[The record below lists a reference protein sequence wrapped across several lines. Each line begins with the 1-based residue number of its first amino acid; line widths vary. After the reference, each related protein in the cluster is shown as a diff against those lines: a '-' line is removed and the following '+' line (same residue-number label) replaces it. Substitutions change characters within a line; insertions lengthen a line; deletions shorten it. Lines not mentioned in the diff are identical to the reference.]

1 MSQVASPSAAG
12 MTDPTERRFRG
23 SAKIAEYEIMKE
35 KLGEGTFGVVSKAK
49 SKRTGAIVALKKILM
64 HNEKEGFPITA
75 LREVKLLKMLSHPNI
90 LRLEEMAVE
99 RQQGDDKGK
108 SGKKRATLYMVTPY
122 MDHDLSG
129 MLTNP
134 DIRFTDAQVKC
145 YMLQLLEGLRYLHD
159 SHILH
164 RDMKAANIL
173 ISNKGILQI
182 ADFGLARHYE
192 GDTPVPGHGN
202 GRATRDYTS
211 LVVTRWYRPPELL
224 LTLKRYTPAIDMWGV
239 GCVFAE
245 MFERKP
251 ILEGRSDVDQCVK
264 IFKLLGSPTQE
275 TMPGWSEL
283 PGCEGT
289 NTWEKQRG
297 DIDKRFARVGPEG
310 LDLLKSMLCLDWR
323 RRINA
328 IDALQH
334 KYFKVAPL
342 PLKPEDIPR
351 YEDSHELDS
360 RRRGKQE
367 NQRALPPAP
376 AGGTV
381 GMGPDE
387 WGHGPPNGSYQN
399 GYNDRGGRGYGRD
412 RGPPGAYPPPRYD
425 DRRPPPL
432 PAGGRQPAFR
442 ERDGRDRPPPSSNGH
457 ALPPRPV
464 DLPPRPPVGIPER
477 AAIPDSRPPP
487 SSGPPP
493 GRRDLGP
500 NVDTYIPSY
509 QGGGRPYDNRPPP
522 RDDYDRPPRRDSR
535 DREPGYRE
543 SDGPR
548 YRDPD
553 APPPRQYRDA
563 DAPRSDL
570 RDDPYRDR
578 DRRRDYPPSDSRRTR
593 SRSPDRER
601 RERTERLQHRER
613 ELYRR

>member
-1 MSQVASPSAAG
+1 
-12 MTDPTERRFRG
+12 MTDPTQRRFRG
-23 SAKIAEYEIMKE
+23 SGKITDYEIMKE

-49 SKRTGAIVALKKILM
+49 SKRTGAVVALKKILM
-64 HNEKEGFPITA
+64 HNEKDGFPITA

-192 GDTPVPGHGN
+192 GDTPVPGQGN
-202 GRATRDYTS
+202 GKATRDYTS

-251 ILEGRSDVDQCVK
+251 ILEGRSDIDQCVK

-275 TMPGWSEL
+275 NMPGWSEL

-289 NTWEKQRG
+289 NVWEKQRG
-297 DIDKRFARVGPEG
+297 DIDHRFRNIGPEG
-310 LDLLKSMLCLDWR
+310 LHLLKSMLCLDWR
-323 RRINA
+323 KRINA

-334 KYFKVAPL
+334 DYFKVKPL
-342 PLKPEDIPR
+342 PARPEEIPR

-360 RRRGKQE
+360 RRRGKQD

-387 WGHGPPNGSYQN
+387 WGHGPPNGAYQN
-399 GYNDRGGRGYGRD
+399 GYNDRGGRNYGRD
-412 RGPPGAYPPPRYD
+412 RGPPGAAYPQSRYD
-425 DRRPPPL
+425 DRRAPPL
-432 PAGGRQPAFR
+432 PMGGRQPAYRDRDSR
-442 ERDGRDRPPPSSNGH
+442 ERQLPPANGH
-457 ALPPRPV
+457 SLPPRPPI
-464 DLPPRPPVGIPER
+464 DLPPRPPVSIPDRGGIPDR
-477 AAIPDSRPPP
+477 APPP
-487 SSGPPP
+487 PLAGPPP

-509 QGGGRPYDNRPPP
+509 QGGGRSYDNRPPRP
-522 RDDYDRPPRRDSR
+522 RDDYDRPARRDSR
-535 DREPGYRE
+535 DRDLAYRDA
-543 SDGPR
+543 DGPPR

-553 APPPRQYRDA
+553 APGPRTYRDM
-563 DAPRSDL
+563 DAPRPD
-570 RDDPYRDR
+570 RGDDPYRDR
-578 DRRRDYPPSDSRRTR
+578 DRRRDYPPPPPEARRTR

-613 ELYRR
+613 EMYSRQ